1 LEYNAAR
8 AYLNVSKLYFGTFLR
23 NQLMFASSMTKKALG
38 KTLTGMVAALTFQMD
53 LIDIYP
59 FFFN

>member
-1 LEYNAAR
+1 
-8 AYLNVSKLYFGTFLR
+8 
-23 NQLMFASSMTKKALG
+23 MFASSMTKKALG